1 VPHPKYDRQVI
12 VQLGFEAE
20 VTQGAVALNKYG
32 KDRGIP
38 SEIVAVR
45 RAMNGTEFDIL
56 DVAKLTQAL
65 KGLSPNSR
73 VYLQGHGNWM
83 MQHLASYTADQVA
96 GLLISCG
103 LPAVKL
109 ISILGCQ
116 CGRDLGTADNARIG
130 DSMNSFG
137 SKFHKALNDKG
148 GLRVNVYARIF
159 NVGIGTPQD
168 EPGWKVLH
176 GRKAT
181 TAADKFVGGEFCA
194 GMHRPNSKLLFFW
207 SPDGRQYRLD
217 AYIKDGVKADVLDSG
232 EEPEGPG
239 D

>member
-1 VPHPKYDRQVI
+1 VPVPGYDRQVI

-32 KDRGIP
+32 NARGIP
-38 SEIVAVR
+38 SEIVAVHR
-45 RAMNGTEFDIL
+45 SENGPGFNSSDL
-56 DVAKLTQAL
+56 ANLAQAL
-65 KGLSPNSR
+65 KRLSPKSR
-73 VYLQGHGNWM
+73 VYLQGHGSWM

-103 LPAVKL
+103 LPAVKV

-116 CGRDLGTADNARIG
+116 CGRDLGTSDEVRVGA
-130 DSMNSFG
+130 SMDSFG
-137 SKFHKALNDKG
+137 SKFHKALYDKG
-148 GLRVNVYARIF
+148 GVRVIVYARIF
-159 NVGIGTPQD
+159 NVGIATPEDQ
-168 EPGWKVLH
+168 PGWKVLH

-181 TAADKFVGGEFCA
+181 TAADKFVDLEFSA
-194 GMHRPNSKLLFFW
+194 GMHRPNSKLMFVW
-207 SPDGRQYRLD
+207 SPDGRQLRMY
-217 AYIKDGVKADVLDSG
+217 AYKKPDVLDPG